1 MTSSALRDRFAFQG
15 DALDGGDARVLRGA
29 IYEVEELATGVE
41 RTLKLWRKTGTGL
54 DTDLRQLW
62 LHEMRQLQRLMA
74 YSGARRLIVDV
85 LELVEDDDHFGVVLE
100 RVGQPLET
108 RRRAA
113 TRQHWLKNLTAPRSR
128 ALFWRNIRRLGEAL
142 GIVHGQGLVH
152 GSISTMTVMTEGAD
166 EPDFLL
172 GGFEWSL
179 RVSVDGIAGPRLG
192 AAAEAQRAERYSFA
206 EDWRALGML
215 IAECLGLV
223 VLPSGDVLTREG
235 NDAMSLTVTERLLV
249 RRLVMPARL
258 EALEAQSIV
267 RAIDDIVSTIAK
279 SVSLRTGA
287 FILMFAEQ
295 SGVGGVAHTN
305 MGGAFDVDDW
315 PRVLE
320 WVRADLR
327 AGARLLVPRRPA
339 AAQARMH
346 LVTGNAVYALHPFR
360 DEGGSAW
367 DIAVCDHVRPRGER
381 LDVYDYDDHGLD
393 QPIVA
398 VRGTRSAREERGRRG
413 ADVLDWGAF
422 VRDEP
427 APHTN
432 AVDRVRKALLLV
444 QCVEAVIKSLEILP
458 VRIANREETDAGT
471 TLLLRATPASQ
482 NVRDELAKKMGVAD
496 TADTL
501 RRLFEDDDRES
512 DRRWRLGQA
521 TSLGSS
527 ASRDAV
533 VTFID
538 VAQHGTGY
546 LFETD
551 GDVPDARVH
560 FLRPDGDGGTEQVI
574 RRRLRHIGALDT
586 RVDLAETL
594 DNPWLQRRSSR
605 EVLDESD
612 EHFNQLDG
620 PKREALRLLW
630 STLPTFFVVGPPG
643 VGKTRLATEVVRRRF
658 KHEASTR
665 MLVCAQ
671 GHDALEHLQQQMKA
685 TLFEEGMR
693 DVLVVRS
700 PTPERHKTTEDE
712 VPRVVERCLRQLKES
727 ALCADA
733 PGPLA
738 DRVRELHTASE
749 RSREDPGQ
757 ADRFE
762 RIGLSALASLVLDG
776 ANIVISTANS
786 ADVERL
792 GEDRS
797 QFDWVVVEE
806 AAKATGPELVG
817 PMMLSGRHLLIGDH
831 HQLPP
836 FDSDR
841 LAKVLADQAT
851 VREAV
856 VAAEHRIGGLLT
868 ESEVD
873 DLNELRDDPESL
885 KSTAG
890 LALRLLQPFRTFV
903 EDDERRRGDG
913 ARPIAATLTEQRR
926 MDPAIARIVSDAFY
940 NRELTTEPGRAAA
953 ARAASS
959 PIAQRSPATCWV
971 SCRPRRRAA
980 RRGPERQPRRAW
992 RSSRGATSVARRPPR
1007 RSHARPLARP
1017 FPPRASLVRSRPVAV
1032 RIPVH

>member
-1 MTSSALRDRFAFQG
+1 MTSSSLRDRFAFHG

-29 IYEVEELATGVE
+29 IYEVEEIASGVE

-54 DTDLRQLW
+54 DRDLRELW
-62 LHEMRQLQRLMA
+62 LHEMRQLQRVMA

-108 RRRAA
+108 RRRSA

-179 RVSVDGIAGPRLG
+179 RVSMDGIAGPRLG

-398 VRGTRSAREERGRRG
+398 VRGTRSAREERGTRG

-432 AVDRVRKALLLV
+432 AVDRVRKALLRV

-471 TLLLRATPASQ
+471 TLLLRAAPASQ
-482 NVRDELAKKMGVAD
+482 NVRDELAKKVGVAD

-533 VTFID
+533 MTFID

-551 GDVPDARVH
+551 GDVPDAR
-560 FLRPDGDGGTEQVI
+560 RSTGEVI
-574 RRRLRHIGALDT
+574 IGHKNSSVRSTRRRLVALVVEATRRENIAVVGHETTLAMQVKLLRAVQEHTVRPVGATKDIEVDT
-586 RVDLAETL
+586 RLVAATNRDLAAMVDAGTFRADLFYRLRVVPLEIPPLRERLEGILPLARQFIARVCTQNQCGPCSLRPKTL
-594 DNPWLQRRSSR
+594 D
-605 EVLDESD
+605 
-612 EHFNQLDG
+612 
-620 PKREALRLLW
+620 LLVAYSW
-630 STLPTFFVVGPPG
+630 PG
-643 VGKTRLATEVVRRRF
+643 N
-658 KHEASTR
+658 
-665 MLVCAQ
+665 
-671 GHDALEHLQQQMKA
+671 
-685 TLFEEGMR
+685 
-693 DVLVVRS
+693 
-700 PTPERHKTTEDE
+700 
-712 VPRVVERCLRQLKES
+712 
-727 ALCADA
+727 
-733 PGPLA
+733 
-738 DRVRELHTASE
+738 VRELENAIERAVLLAEGQPTIEPTDLPPEVRGITPKRTTKMATPSE
-749 RSREDPGQ
+749 VLTLEEV
-757 ADRFE
+757 E
-762 RIGLSALASLVLDG
+762 RRHILATL
-776 ANIVISTANS
+776 
-786 ADVERL
+786 ERL
-792 GEDRS
+792 G
-797 QFDWVVVEE
+797 
-806 AAKATGPELVG
+806 G
-817 PMMLSGRHLLIGDH
+817 
-831 HQLPP
+831 
-836 FDSDR
+836 
-841 LAKVLADQAT
+841 
-851 VREAV
+851 
-856 VAAEHRIGGLLT
+856 
-868 ESEVD
+868 
-873 DLNELRDDPESL
+873 
-885 KSTAG
+885 
-890 LALRLLQPFRTFV
+890 
-903 EDDERRRGDG
+903 
-913 ARPIAATLTEQRR
+913 
-926 MDPAIARIVSDAFY
+926 
-940 NRELTTEPGRAAA
+940 NRKETAAA
-953 ARAASS
+953 LG
-959 PIAQRSPATCWV
+959 IGENTL
-971 SCRPRRRAA
+971 
-980 RRGPERQPRRAW
+980 W
-992 RSSRGATSVARRPPR
+992 RKLTR
-1007 RSHARPLARP
+1007 
-1017 FPPRASLVRSRPVAV
+1017 
-1032 RIPVH
+1032 